1 MSGHPTH
8 TGPRVFISYRTADT
22 GDVAEATAGLLRD
35 DLGGR
40 HVFRDKDD
48 LVAGQPWRPALVEA
62 VDAADAVVV
71 LVGSGWLGEGADGRR
86 MDAEDDPVR
95 QEVERALSGPQ
106 GRAVIPVLVDGA
118 PRPGPP
124 PECLARLAAMHAVAA
139 RRTELVDRESSAY
152 QQVLVGIWSGLRARV
167 AESVLVLADDTPL
180 AQARL
185 DELLARMAGSDVGEV
200 VEISRFVSGAALV
213 TVRSARRAA
222 RRWPDVVVLAEGV
235 DRSATLR
242 ARLDAAVRHP
252 NLAAVA
258 IVGGVGAALGAVGAT
273 AGAHA
278 FAGIGDF
285 LVSGTV
291 STSTSTATSGA
302 AAPWTHR
309 VVDAYQARPRAWWAV
324 AAGAGAAGVSVAVLA
339 GGAEI
344 GASVEHAGFVH
355 SVSAATLRA
364 NPPGEADS
372 DVDPDPDLDHYV
384 LDYEVRNLGVDTEAA
399 RFLGIKVAETWT
411 LLLEDGREVPAEG
424 LEESDYGW
432 LETTWSPGSGDERFG
447 LSFPVPPGEDVDGA
461 RLRIQQFAYEPS
473 IVELTQGEV
482 LTLEVPV
489 DVADSTYRGA
499 LGWWEDLNT
508 YDVVLSDVRASLEAS
523 VDESG
528 EPLPAL
534 DYGLRTRASEG
545 QVFVHFTVSITPVDK
560 EDWPI
565 SFNSVYPFR
574 LRFPV
579 PYVEGRALPG
589 GSDVGRYEPPAGS
602 VTEPITVRGLVE
614 MPIDAT
620 AVGLGLAK
628 PDEVGVVF
636 ELDPEF
642 LEEFR

>member
-1 MSGHPTH
+1 
-8 TGPRVFISYRTADT
+8 
-22 GDVAEATAGLLRD
+22 
-35 DLGGR
+35 
-40 HVFRDKDD
+40 
-48 LVAGQPWRPALVEA
+48 
-62 VDAADAVVV
+62 
-71 LVGSGWLGEGADGRR
+71 
-86 MDAEDDPVR
+86 
-95 QEVERALSGPQ
+95 
-106 GRAVIPVLVDGA
+106 
-118 PRPGPP
+118 
-124 PECLARLAAMHAVAA
+124 MHAVAA

-258 IVGGVGAALGAVGAT
+258 IVGGMGAAVGAVGAT

-291 STSTSTATSGA
+291 STSTATSGA

-309 VVDAYQARPRAWWAV
+309 VVEAYQARPRAWWAV

-344 GASVEHAGFVH
+344 GVSVEHAGFVH

-384 LDYEVRNLGVDTEAA
+384 LDYGVRNLGVDTEAA
-399 RFLGIKVAETWT
+399 RYRGIEVAETWS
-411 LLLEDGREVPAEG
+411 LLLEDGREVSAEG
-424 LEESDYGW
+424 LEEVDDGR
-432 LETTWSPGSGDERFG
+432 LRTTWSPGSGDERFG
-447 LSFPVPPGEDVDGA
+447 LSFPVPPGADVDGA

-499 LGWWEDLNT
+499 LGWWEPRNT
-508 YDVVLSDVRASLEAS
+508 YEVVLSDVRASLEAS

-528 EPLPAL
+528 QPLPAL
-534 DYGLRTRASEG
+534 DYGLRTRATEG
-545 QVFVHFTVSITPVDK
+545 TVFVHFTVSITPVDQD
-560 EDWPI
+560 DWPVI
-565 SFNSVYPFR
+565 FNGTYP
-574 LRFPV
+574 LILTAPV
-579 PYVEGRALPG
+579 PYVDARALPG
-589 GSDVGRYEPPAGS
+589 GSEVGSYSPPTGS
-602 VTEPITVRGLVE
+602 VREPITVRGLVE
-614 MPIDAT
+614 VPTDAT
-620 AVGLGLAK
+620 TVGLGLVE
-628 PDEVGVVF
+628 PEDVGVVF
-636 ELDPEF
+636 ELDAEF